1 MDTILARVLT
11 CWRLSEFCNLALG
24 ATAFELKR
32 AEKTLGRK
40 FPGDVA
46 DLYRQCNGADI
57 LGGNLIIDPLDGKTL
72 SLVQSSD
79 FLRKAEWPIPEDA
92 LVFGGDGSDDLFA
105 LWLPKDRDERPIVIA
120 VGSNFQP
127 GSFSIVGTSLP
138 RFLRSRTAYYLL
150 VEECDATAFDAIAL
164 PKRFRECDPDK
175 LSNNVYEETF
185 RWSDPTLP
193 DLPLSPYD
201 AHLTADEVRKFASA
215 TG

>member
-1 MDTILARVLT
+1 MDAILARVMT
-11 CWRLSEFCNLALG
+11 CWRLSGVCNLNPG
-24 ATAFELKR
+24 ATVVELKR
-32 AEKTLGRK
+32 AEKKLGRNL
-40 FPGDVA
+40 PADVA

-57 LGGNLIIDPLDGKTL
+57 LGANLVINPLDGKEL

-79 FLRKAEWPIPEDA
+79 FLRKAKWPIPDDA
-92 LVFGGDGSDDLFA
+92 VVFGDDGSDDLFA
-105 LWLPKDRDERPIVIA
+105 LWLPRVRDEGPIVIA
-120 VGSNFQP
+120 VGSIFQP

-175 LSNNVYEETF
+175 LDDKVYEEIF

-193 DLPLSPYD
+193 NLPLSPYD
-201 AHLTADEVRKFASA
+201 AHLTADDVRKFGSA